1 MSWHKFTYNARE
13 TWRSVAVSGCAV
25 AVLAAIAF
33 AATSVSAADCVVPSP
48 DVSGPV
54 TLRASPSASSAA
66 RGTLS
71 AGQSLALVAMVPSW
85 YEVQLANGQQAFA
98 TKRSTDI
105 APCPAPP
112 GGVAPVAGG
121 AGATVVGTYELHAID
136 VGTGLSLLVRGP
148 DFVLLYD
155 AGSNDDTGRGNAN
168 RTIAYLKTLSP
179 ALTSIDHV
187 ILSHPHRDHVE
198 LMPEVITQFKPHEVW
213 NSGAYNDIC
222 GYRNFLLAIA
232 ADPSVQYHTATQ
244 DVGPE
249 AVELSKK
256 NCYGDDQPQQTV
268 TLTHAKRIDN
278 AEIALGQGAS
288 MTFLYADGSKRPDFN
303 QNSLVVRLNL
313 GSHRVLLMGDAQ
325 AGGRAPPSTAPT
337 ADSIEGKLLACCVA
351 DLKADVLV
359 AGHHGSKTS
368 SRKKLLDAVG
378 ATIFIISAGPTKY
391 QSVVLPDAEVVTE
404 LEARGQVFRTDLDDD
419 QCKTSPDKV
428 GPDNDG
434 QPGGCDNVLV
444 TIPASGPISVGYR
457 LASD

>member
-1 MSWHKFTYNARE
+1 MSWYKFICNERE
-13 TWRSVAVSGCAV
+13 TWRWVAASGCAV
-25 AVLAAIAF
+25 AFLAAIVF
-33 AATSVSAADCVVPSP
+33 AATSVSAADCVVLSP
-48 DVSGPV
+48 DATSPI
-54 TLRASPSASSAA
+54 TLRASPVASSAA
-66 RGTLS
+66 RGTLGS
-71 AGQSLALVAMVPSW
+71 GQSLPLIALVPGW
-85 YEVQLANGQQAFA
+85 YELQLANGQPAFA
-98 TKRSTDI
+98 AKRSTDI

-112 GGVAPVAGG
+112 VAPAPVAGG
-121 AGATVVGTYELHAID
+121 GAAVAGIYELHAID

-155 AGSNDDTGRGNAN
+155 AGSNDDTARGNAN

-179 ALTSIDHV
+179 AVTSIDHV

-198 LMPEVITQFKPHEVW
+198 LMPDVITLFRPHEVW

-222 GYRNFLLAIA
+222 GYRNFLIAVA
-232 ADPSVQYHTATQ
+232 ADPSIQYHTATQ

-268 TLTHAKRIDN
+268 TITHAKRIDN
-278 AEIALGQGAS
+278 AEIALGASAS
-288 MTFLYADGSKRPDFN
+288 MTFLYADGSKRSDFN

-325 AGGRAPPSTAPT
+325 AGARAPPSTVPT
-337 ADSIEGKLLACCVA
+337 AASIEGKLLACCVA

-434 QPGGCDNVLV
+434 QAGGCDNVLV
-444 TIPASGPISVGYR
+444 TIPATGPISVGNR
-457 LASD
+457 LVSD